1 MAAQPTVRNGRKV
14 EKVEE
19 PTRVLALRP
28 EGSAA
33 ARHATTHPVVVGV
46 DGSPR
51 NEAAVLWAAE
61 EAASLGQPL
70 VLVTVTGADD
80 EDEGTLGGDALR
92 AAARATLERA
102 SRLVARSYPGLTVRT
117 QVRSGSPRRVLAGDA
132 TGLLVVGRR
141 GSGGFARLPLG
152 STSLWVAGTAD
163 NGVAVIPDRPG
174 PRPADGFGPEA
185 TTGGLLVAL
194 DAFSPEPGVLEFAFE
209 RAQQRALPVRVVSAW
224 EVPPVMAHS
233 RAGIRQAWQRQEEQ
247 VSRAQWHALL
257 PWLQS
262 YPDVGV
268 EREVVHGHP
277 AGVVLE
283 LQSGEELTVLGR
295 GGHRGDGFRM
305 GPITRSVL
313 HLSTGPV
320 AVVP

>member
-1 MAAQPTVRNGRKV
+1 MAAQPTVRNGRQV
-14 EKVEE
+14 EDAA
-19 PTRVLALRP
+19 RVRGPRTESPAP
-28 EGSAA
+28 

-51 NEAAVLWAAE
+51 NEAAVLWAAA

-70 VLVTVTGADD
+70 VLVAATGAEEDD
-80 EDEGTLGGDALR
+80 AEALGAEALR

-102 SRLVARSYPGLTVRT
+102 SRLVAREYPGLAVRT
-117 QVRSGSPRRVLAGDA
+117 EVRPGRARSVLAEAAD
-132 TGLLVVGRR
+132 GLVVVGRR

-163 NGVAVIPDRPG
+163 NVVAVIPDRPG
-174 PRPADGFGPEA
+174 PGRVDGFGAEA

-194 DAFSPEPGVLEFAFE
+194 DAFAPEPGVLEFALE

-224 EVPPVMAHS
+224 EVPPVVAHS
-233 RAGIRQAWQRQEEQ
+233 RAGIRQAWQRQEER
-247 VSRAQWHALL
+247 VSRAQWEVLL
-257 PWLQS
+257 PWLQA
-262 YPDVGV
+262 YPDVAV
-268 EREVVHGHP
+268 ERDVVHGHP

-283 LQSGEELTVLGR
+283 LHTGEELTVLGR
-295 GGHRGDGFRM
+295 GGGRRGEGFRM

-320 AVVP
+320 VVVP